1 MSLATEL
8 EGPIASQE
16 GDVVYEQ
23 FEDIAQQQEAYL
35 VGMWAFL
42 VTEVMFFGALFLIYS
57 LYRWAYNWE
66 FALLSEKLNWVA
78 GGVNTVVLLV
88 SSLFMALAVHYAM
101 LRKTKLQLMMLGAV
115 LACAFAFLVI
125 KYFEYSE
132 KFADGVFPGSVSI
145 LWFHTP
151 QFSFDYP
158 GINANVAYIWYSLYF
173 SMTGLHALHV
183 IIGIGVI
190 GALAFL
196 VWKKSSVITD
206 YIPTELV
213 GLYWHFVDL
222 VWIFL
227 FPLFYLIPHIHVN
240 R

>member
-1 MSLATEL
+1 MSLAAEL
-8 EGPIASQE
+8 EGSIVSQQ

-23 FEDIAQQQEAYL
+23 FEDIAQQQETYV
-35 VGMWAFL
+35 VGMWVFL

-57 LYRWAYNWE
+57 VYRWAYHWE
-66 FALLSEKLNWVA
+66 FALLSEKLNWIA
-78 GGVNTVVLLV
+78 GGINTVVLLV

-115 LACAFAFLVI
+115 LACAFAFLGI
-125 KYFEYSE
+125 KYIEYSE
-132 KFADGVFPGSVSI
+132 KFADGLFPGAVSI

-151 QFSFDYP
+151 PFSFDYP
-158 GINANVAYIWYSLYF
+158 GINANVAYTWYSLYF
-173 SMTGLHALHV
+173 TMTGLHALHV

-190 GALAFL
+190 GALALL
-196 VWKKSSVITD
+196 VWKKSSLITD